1 MRLYVHSLPSEQLHV
16 STCIYTHYRAGL
28 LLAEWLV
35 TSRIIEHIFGPNL
48 HNELVK
54 QSQLV
59 LHFLGNEG
67 KITVEHIDIM
77 WAAAMVR
84 IYYSLWFTCNYL

>member
-1 MRLYVHSLPSEQLHV
+1 MHEFVPLYCYMYV
-16 STCIYTHYRAGL
+16 SIYAHYRAGL